1 MKSVNKV
8 IKIIFNLKGRT
19 NNVNKYINLLS
30 KNYNKNIIFD
40 LLIINEINV
49 QPIQEQ
55 LINLKVINLES
66 NSKIEGMNT
75 IFKEIYNA
83 RNIIQNYDYCCFV
96 EDDNFIFPSTLLQA
110 KLFLDKNNSFIACS
124 GKKFIFLR
132 KNDKNYS
139 YLNRYVGPN
148 TIGSN
153 NVVTR
158 FKIYN
163 GALCYYS
170 LFRKNYFLKI
180 LNYMTEIKDDNMS
193 ELMFNFLTIK
203 FGKINQLKSIYLARE
218 YPRPEIYNV
227 PHRTKWILKNELLKD
242 LRIVMNSIDNSY
254 SDEILDPSIYMYLSN
269 RFKTNQ
275 KANILNKIIYVSKK
289 YFFYILNYNTI
300 NNFVKNLSKL

>member
-19 NNVNKYINLLS
+19 NNVNKYINLLN
-30 KNYNKNIIFD
+30 KNYNKKIIFD

-139 YLNRYVGPN
+139 YLNRYVGP
-148 TIGSN
+148 
-153 NVVTR
+153 
-158 FKIYN
+158 K
-163 GALCYYS
+163 
-170 LFRKNYFLKI
+170 
-180 LNYMTEIKDDNMS
+180 
-193 ELMFNFLTIK
+193 
-203 FGKINQLKSIYLARE
+203 QLVQI
-218 YPRPEIYNV
+218 
-227 PHRTKWILKNELLKD
+227 
-242 LRIVMNSIDNSY
+242 M
-254 SDEILDPSIYMYLSN
+254 
-269 RFKTNQ
+269 
-275 KANILNKIIYVSKK
+275 
-289 YFFYILNYNTI
+289 
-300 NNFVKNLSKL
+300 